1 MIFVD
6 GNKSCA
12 TGCQNILRAGDV
24 APTAPLLCPEIP
36 TFTLQSYPPFF
47 LFCFSACHFF
57 YSTVTFH
64 HFYQLGVDQHPPH
77 ASVRE
82 REGTVVQC
90 SHIPWTIHHLE
101 NTSFREHIPRT
112 THPLKNTSLRE
123 HVRGRAHPLE
133 QHIPWSCASLFPLFP
148 RNSRPIAL
156 GGFAG
161 RFDFPLPGVPFLA
174 EAVCVP

>member
-1 MIFVD
+1 MGTNPVPQAARTSSEQ
-6 GNKSCA
+6 GTWLPQHLSCA
-12 TGCQNILRAGDV
+12 QR
-24 APTAPLLCPEIP
+24 
-36 TFTLQSYPPFF
+36 SPFSLSKVTHLF
-47 LFCFSACHFF
+47 FCFSACHFF
-57 YSTVTFH
+57 YSTITFH

-123 HVRGRAHPLE
+123 H
-133 QHIPWSCASLFPLFP
+133 IPWRTCPRESTPLGATHSMELRIPFSPLPSQFP
-148 RNSRPIAL
+148 SDC
-156 GGFAG
+156 AG
-161 RFDFPLPGVPFLA
+161 RLCRPV
-174 EAVCVP
+174 